1 MSNCEI
7 PHDREFLHEAASRGS
22 GWMEQSI
29 HRPGEHLARK
39 ANANRA
45 ANTCSYES
53 FSFDH
58 YAVAWI
64 EREF

>member
-1 MSNCEI
+1 
-7 PHDREFLHEAASRGS
+7 
-22 GWMEQSI
+22 MEHLI
-29 HRPGEHLARK
+29 HRPGEHLTRK

-53 FSFDH
+53 FSFDY
-58 YAVAWI
+58 YAVARI